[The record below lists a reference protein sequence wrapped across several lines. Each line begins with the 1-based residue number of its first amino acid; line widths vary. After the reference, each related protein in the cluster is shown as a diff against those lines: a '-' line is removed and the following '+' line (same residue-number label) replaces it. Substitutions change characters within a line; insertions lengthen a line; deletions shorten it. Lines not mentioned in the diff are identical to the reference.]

1 MANTSVVWKNQTKLR
16 TGYTTGSCAA
26 AAAKAAAHM
35 LVSGEIIKEV
45 SLVTPAGVQLYL
57 EVEDIVK
64 EDDHVSCAI
73 RKDSGDDP
81 DVTNG
86 ILVYAGVSFV
96 SEREKWNDREDQ
108 TEDEI
113 KDGVTDENAD
123 RVILE
128 AGEGIGRVTQKGLEQ
143 SIGDPAINQVPRRM
157 IREAVEEELQKAGI
171 DRGVRVMIWVP
182 DGAEIARK
190 TFNPRLGIEGGISIL
205 GTTGI
210 VEPMSEKALTDTIFV
225 EMKVRRENGMDYCYV
240 VPGNYGSDFLHDT
253 LGYQED
259 AAVKCS
265 NYVGEVIDDAVR
277 LQMKGILLVGHIG
290 KFIKLAA
297 GIMNTHSRQAD
308 GRMEI
313 LAAHAAMAG
322 GSRELISQLMEC
334 ITTTAALE
342 LLEKEGILKEVMSTV
357 MIKIEE
363 HLKHRAGDGLEIGAV
378 MFSKEMGILGKTS
391 DVDRLTQQIQ
401 SRKKNV

>member
-35 LVSGEIIKEV
+35 LVSGEVIGEV
-45 SLVTPAGVQLYL
+45 SLVTPADIRLYL

-64 EDDHVSCAI
+64 EKNYVSCAI

-81 DVTNG
+81 DVTKG

-96 SEREKWNDREDQ
+96 SDDLEQDNREGRA
-108 TEDEI
+108 EDETI
-113 KDGVTDENAD
+113 
-123 RVILE
+123 RHVILE

-143 SIGDPAINQVPRRM
+143 SIGDPAINLVPRRM

-190 TFNPRLGIEGGISIL
+190 TFNPKLGIEGGISIL

-240 VPGNYGSDFLHDT
+240 VPGNYGSDFLYDT

-391 DVDRLTQQIQ
+391 DADRLTQQIQ

>member
-1 MANTSVVWKNQTKLR
+1 MANTSIVWKNQTKLR

-26 AAAKAAAHM
+26 AAAKAATHM
-35 LVSGEIIKEV
+35 LVSGEVVGEV
-45 SLVTPAGVQLYL
+45 SLVTPAGIRLYL

-64 EDDHVSCAI
+64 ENNYVSCAI

-86 ILVYAGVSFV
+86 ILVYA
-96 SEREKWNDREDQ
+96 R
-108 TEDEI
+108 
-113 KDGVTDENAD
+113 VTFAQDD
-123 RVILE
+123 VVKSKVILE

-143 SIGDPAINQVPRRM
+143 SIGDPAINLVPRRM

-182 DGAEIARK
+182 DGAEIAKK
-190 TFNPRLGIEGGISIL
+190 TFNPKLGIEGGISIL

-322 GSRELISQLMEC
+322 GSRELIRQLMEC

-391 DVDRLTQQIQ
+391 DADRLAQKIQ
-401 SRKKNV
+401 SRKKKV

>member
-1 MANTSVVWKNQTKLR
+1 MANTSIVWRNQTKLR

-26 AAAKAAAHM
+26 AAAKAATHM
-35 LVSGEIIKEV
+35 LVSGEVVGEV
-45 SLVTPAGVQLYL
+45 SLVTPAGIRLYL

-64 EDDHVSCAI
+64 ENNYVSCAI

-86 ILVYAGVSFV
+86 ILVYA
-96 SEREKWNDREDQ
+96 R
-108 TEDEI
+108 
-113 KDGVTDENAD
+113 VTFAQDD
-123 RVILE
+123 VVKSKVLLE

-143 SIGDPAINQVPRRM
+143 SIGDPAINLVPRRM

-182 DGAEIARK
+182 DGAEIAKK
-190 TFNPRLGIEGGISIL
+190 TFNPKLGIEGGISIL

-322 GSRELISQLMEC
+322 GSRELIRQLMEC

-391 DVDRLTQQIQ
+391 DADRLAQKIQ

>member
-1 MANTSVVWKNQTKLR
+1 MSNTSIVWKNQTKLR

-35 LVSGEIIKEV
+35 LVSGEVIGEV
-45 SLVTPAGVQLYL
+45 SLMTPAGICLYL

-64 EDDHVSCAI
+64 ENNYVSCAI

-86 ILVYAGVSFV
+86 ILVYA
-96 SEREKWNDREDQ
+96 R
-108 TEDEI
+108 
-113 KDGVTDENAD
+113 VTFAQDD
-123 RVILE
+123 VVKSKVILE

-143 SIGDPAINQVPRRM
+143 SIGDPAINLVPRRM

-182 DGAEIARK
+182 DGAEIAKK
-190 TFNPRLGIEGGISIL
+190 TFNPKLGIEGGISIL

-322 GSRELISQLMEC
+322 GSRELIRQLMEC

-391 DVDRLTQQIQ
+391 DADRLAQKIQ
-401 SRKKNV
+401 SRKKSV

>member
-1 MANTSVVWKNQTKLR
+1 MANTSIVWKDQTKLR

-26 AAAKAAAHM
+26 AAAKAATHM
-35 LVSGEIIKEV
+35 LVSGEVVGEV
-45 SLVTPAGVQLYL
+45 SLVTPAGIRLYL

-64 EDDHVSCAI
+64 ENNYVSCAI

-86 ILVYAGVSFV
+86 ILVYA
-96 SEREKWNDREDQ
+96 R
-108 TEDEI
+108 
-113 KDGVTDENAD
+113 VTFAQDD
-123 RVILE
+123 VVKSKVILE

-143 SIGDPAINQVPRRM
+143 SIGDPAINLVPRRM

-182 DGAEIARK
+182 DGAEIAKK
-190 TFNPRLGIEGGISIL
+190 TFNPKLGIEGGISIL

-322 GSRELISQLMEC
+322 GSRELIRQLMEC

-391 DVDRLTQQIQ
+391 DADRLAQKIQ

>member
-1 MANTSVVWKNQTKLR
+1 MANTSIVWKNQTKLR

-26 AAAKAAAHM
+26 AAAKAATHM
-35 LVSGEIIKEV
+35 LVSGEVVGEV
-45 SLVTPAGVQLYL
+45 SLVTPAGISLYL

-64 EDDHVSCAI
+64 GNNYVSCAI
-73 RKDSGDDP
+73 RKDSGDGP

-86 ILVYAGVSFV
+86 ILVYA
-96 SEREKWNDREDQ
+96 R
-108 TEDEI
+108 
-113 KDGVTDENAD
+113 VTFAQDD
-123 RVILE
+123 VVKSKVILE

-143 SIGDPAINQVPRRM
+143 SIGDPAINLVPRRM

-190 TFNPRLGIEGGISIL
+190 TFNLKLGIEGGISIL

-391 DVDRLTQQIQ
+391 DADRLAQKIQ

>member
-26 AAAKAAAHM
+26 AAAKAATHM
-35 LVSGEIIKEV
+35 LVSGEVVGEV
-45 SLVTPAGVQLYL
+45 SLVTPADIRLYL

-64 EDDHVSCAI
+64 ENNYVSCAI

-86 ILVYAGVSFV
+86 ILVYA
-96 SEREKWNDREDQ
+96 R
-108 TEDEI
+108 
-113 KDGVTDENAD
+113 VTFAQDD
-123 RVILE
+123 VVKSKVILE

-143 SIGDPAINQVPRRM
+143 SIGDPAINPVPRRM
-157 IREAVEEELQKAGI
+157 IREAVKAELQKAGV
-171 DRGVRVMIWVP
+171 DRGVQVMIWVP
-182 DGAEIARK
+182 DGAEIAKK
-190 TFNPRLGIEGGISIL
+190 TFNPKLGIEGGISIL

-322 GSRELISQLMEC
+322 GSRELICQLMEC

-391 DVDRLTQQIQ
+391 DADRLAQKIQ
-401 SRKKNV
+401 SRKKNA

>member
-1 MANTSVVWKNQTKLR
+1 MANTSIVWKNQTKLR

-35 LVSGEIIKEV
+35 LVSGEVVGEV
-45 SLVTPAGVQLYL
+45 SLVTPAGIRLYL

-64 EDDHVSCAI
+64 ENNYVSCAI

-86 ILVYAGVSFV
+86 ILVYA
-96 SEREKWNDREDQ
+96 R
-108 TEDEI
+108 
-113 KDGVTDENAD
+113 VTFAQDD
-123 RVILE
+123 VVKSKVILE

-143 SIGDPAINQVPRRM
+143 SIGDPAINLVPRRM

-190 TFNPRLGIEGGISIL
+190 TFNPKLGIEGGISIL

-322 GSRELISQLMEC
+322 GSRELIRQLMEC

-363 HLKHRAGDGLEIGAV
+363 HLEHRAGDGLEIGAV

-391 DVDRLTQQIQ
+391 DADRLAQKIQ

>member
-1 MANTSVVWKNQTKLR
+1 MANTSIVWKNQTKLR

-26 AAAKAAAHM
+26 AAAKAATHM
-35 LVSGEIIKEV
+35 LVSGEVVGEV
-45 SLVTPAGVQLYL
+45 SLVTPAGIRLYL

-64 EDDHVSCAI
+64 ENNYVSCAI

-86 ILVYAGVSFV
+86 ILVYA
-96 SEREKWNDREDQ
+96 R
-108 TEDEI
+108 
-113 KDGVTDENAD
+113 VTFAQDDAVKSK
-123 RVILE
+123 VILE

-143 SIGDPAINQVPRRM
+143 SIGDPAINLVPRRM

-190 TFNPRLGIEGGISIL
+190 TFNPKLGIEGGISIL

-322 GSRELISQLMEC
+322 GSRELIRQLMEC

-391 DVDRLTQQIQ
+391 DADRLAQKIQ

>member
-1 MANTSVVWKNQTKLR
+1 MANTSIVWKNQTKLR

-26 AAAKAAAHM
+26 AAAKAATHM
-35 LVSGEIIKEV
+35 LVSGEVVGEV
-45 SLVTPAGVQLYL
+45 SLVTPAGIRLYL

-64 EDDHVSCAI
+64 ENNYVSCAI

-96 SEREKWNDREDQ
+96 SDDLEQDNREDRA
-108 TEDEI
+108 EDKAI
-113 KDGVTDENAD
+113 
-123 RVILE
+123 RHVILE

-143 SIGDPAINQVPRRM
+143 SIGDPAINLVPRRM
-157 IREAVEEELQKAGI
+157 IREA

-182 DGAEIARK
+182 DGAEIAKK
-190 TFNPRLGIEGGISIL
+190 TFNPKLGIEGGISIL

-322 GSRELISQLMEC
+322 GSRELIRQLMEC
-334 ITTTAALE
+334 ITTMAALE

-391 DVDRLTQQIQ
+391 DADRLAQKIQ